1 MQVLLNELR
10 GNIFSNCSTLL
21 YIVNMFSMKI
31 KHNILSKSIN
41 YMYQQNLIICFM
53 VNIYRAEI
61 CVYTGVNFL
70 NLQQPKLTLSN
81 TCDE

>member
-1 MQVLLNELR
+1 
-10 GNIFSNCSTLL
+10 
-21 YIVNMFSMKI
+21 MFSMKI

-41 YMYQQNLIICFM
+41 YMYQQNLLFALWLIFIELKFLF
-53 VNIYRAEI
+53 
-61 CVYTGVNFL
+61 TGVNFL